1 MASITNN
8 SRKYGEGHKVVL
20 RSSLSAPVQRLYT
33 SNGYKL
39 GTSIFSIV
47 LNPNN
52 ISSII
57 QYSSGSTD
65 MFIKDERG
73 RVVQLIG
80 SPSAIDGTFN
90 HYSTNSKSQT
100 NVLTEVK
107 ENISMFMFEGFIE
120 KKVTL
125 SEDQIIEKLGTQKQY
140 FDSTYYESAVKQLNE
155 LKGYITTNGFH
166 YERQGGIKT
175 KKLYDVARKLTRKA
189 SDNWN
194 PADVWMIKKSY
205 DMTPLYNSTESQ
217 QLNGMLAE
225 AFYKREVIPISLKNV
240 TTAKA
245 SSSIIDPQKLLNMDL
260 TLDLSYS
267 KVDLSDTFANFILQT
282 ISGFAVRVGYKA
294 SATTLNVSL
303 EGRMISAG
311 YQLGAVD
318 AKAYQNEVS
327 TTYRYQLRNG
337 VSVPFTEMTTAKK
350 ELKEIVDRYGRFS
363 NTLTDYDQAM
373 NKLDESDELTKKR
386 FINLISYMYSLMI
399 VPPDFKKHMKFCY
412 FTAKKITND
421 SGLYLILQ

>member
-155 LKGYITTNGFH
+155 LKEYITTNGFH